1 MDVITYNT
9 ALYAAGAYGSW
20 RGALALLEEMQ
31 QVSYVTPILQLL
43 TVFSNSVLICSF
55 VCSRTVPRAVFLFM

>member
-31 QVSYVTPILQLL
+31 QVRHVTPIVQVL
-43 TVFSNSVLICSF
+43 TVF
-55 VCSRTVPRAVFLFM
+55 

>member
-9 ALYAAGAYGSW
+9 ALYAAAAYGSW

-31 QVSYVTPILQLL
+31 QVSCSDANCSTTYSTLHAVLSCKFSVTSIVVYQ
-43 TVFSNSVLICSF
+43 S
-55 VCSRTVPRAVFLFM
+55 